1 MLLLMGI
8 TKHGTSW
15 KTLHTYILLE
25 TRVEGLQKDYKWIMN
40 RRKIVRKYLQ
50 ELLTADF
57 PSQQQRDYKVYIVDK
72 RD

>member
-1 MLLLMGI
+1 
-8 TKHGTSW
+8 
-15 KTLHTYILLE
+15 
-25 TRVEGLQKDYKWIMN
+25 MN